1 MGGLPLADYE
11 NVEHR
16 SGGETLF
23 LISTVIRAGTSDEAT
38 RIGAGGPRV
47 SGSRGVKVMARKAQ
61 QIAPL
66 RLCDAAEAAIRAVG
80 EAQDAGAPT
89 LYPPDL
95 MGTPHQ
101 PECLE
106 SFTRHEID
114 EGCKFL
120 IRLGLLRVSRAG
132 SAPSPE

>member
-1 MGGLPLADYE
+1 
-11 NVEHR
+11 
-16 SGGETLF
+16 
-23 LISTVIRAGTSDEAT
+23 
-38 RIGAGGPRV
+38 
-47 SGSRGVKVMARKAQ
+47 MARKAQ

-66 RLCDAAEAAIRAVG
+66 RLCDAAEAAIRAVA

-101 PECLE
+101 PACLE

-120 IRLGLLRVSRAG
+120 IRLGLLRISRVD
-132 SAPSPE
+132 STTTPD